1 MEDDVAIFTSE
12 LVITAK
18 LKEIG
23 TSHAGGPDGLPNWVL
38 KEFAEILATPITDI
52 LNTSFCDC
60 KVPYIW
66 KIADVCPLPKVST
79 ICDFT
84 KHLRPISLMSTLSK
98 LGEGITINKELKHTV
113 LKSIDS
119 RQYRFIPGSSTTF
132 ALISMLHEW
141 LSSTDN
147 SN

>member
-1 MEDDVAIFTSE
+1 MAISTSE
-12 LVITAK
+12 LVVTAK

-66 KIADVCPLPKVST
+66 KIADYYFCL
-79 ICDFT
+79 
-84 KHLRPISLMSTLSK
+84 
-98 LGEGITINKELKHTV
+98 
-113 LKSIDS
+113 
-119 RQYRFIPGSSTTF
+119 STTESIYH
-132 ALISMLHEW
+132 L
-141 LSSTDN
+141 
-147 SN
+147 